1 MPGKMPTASNPRS
14 VGRPAQGNN
23 RGFREDPQWSPK
35 AQPAPVKVSTGS
47 VSKPKSTGRWAPKPQ
62 PAPGRINNVGPGV

>member
-1 MPGKMPTASNPRS
+1 MARNMSNGRS

-23 RGFREDPQWSPK
+23 SGFKEDPKWSPSS
-35 AQPAPVKVSTGS
+35 QPAPPVVSTGS

-62 PAPGRINNVGPGV
+62 SAPGVVSNPGPAA